1 MVAPERLAVLC
12 IFNSRLPSFFIDE
25 VDIFTL
31 ELVLRGF
38 DICLYMEGAH
48 VNLGGRTALAP
59 YTKKKV
65 ISPVARLVMSCYL
78 TVSMEAHQSTFFHA
92 SSSHHNCES

>member
-25 VDIFTL
+25 VNIFTL

-59 YTKKKV
+59 YTKKKGV
-65 ISPVARLVMSCYL
+65 SLVAQLGEV
-78 TVSMEAHQSTFFHA
+78 
-92 SSSHHNCES
+92 